1 MSLQVLHLPKGMKAM
16 LLVRKKM
23 MGSIGTVGCNEY
35 HGRSKIGK
43 REVVGFGLNGS
54 FAYFDAPDIPMPAI
68 RFREP
73 NTEMNALR
81 EKEKGNWKEL
91 TLDEKKKL
99 YRYSF
104 CRTYAEMEAPTGEW
118 KSITAGVLAIVTS
131 AFWFYVLLKKYVYGP
146 MPESTSLEW
155 RKKQRDWMILWKVN
169 PIEGISSKYDYEN
182 NKWKD

>member
-1 MSLQVLHLPKGMKAM
+1 
-16 LLVRKKM
+16 
-23 MGSIGTVGCNEY
+23 T
-35 HGRSKIGK
+35 
-43 REVVGFGLNGS
+43 
-54 FAYFDAPDIPMPAI
+54 
-68 RFREP
+68 
-73 NTEMNALR
+73 ALR

-91 TLDEKKKL
+91 TVDEKKKL

-118 KSITAGVLAIVTS
+118 KSITAGVLAIVAS
-131 AFWFYVLLKKYVYGP
+131 AFWLYVLLKKYVYGP